1 MGMQLGGHFPDEHED
16 AGYRPMAEIN
26 ITPFV
31 DVMLV
36 LLIIFMVA
44 APLLIQGVP
53 VDLPSTSAA
62 KLAQTRKPM
71 VVTLAGDGKIYVR
84 DEEVARAG
92 FVSRL
97 RQIRGEEGDTVVY
110 VRADRKAVYGDVME
124 VLGRVGDAGYAR
136 VSLLSKPS
144 PHQVEGAASRAP
156 DTTSASSSQA
166 IGPPGT
172 ARN

>member
-1 MGMQLGGHFPDEHED
+1 MGMQLGGHMPDDHED
-16 AGYRPMAEIN
+16 SGYKPMAEIN

-62 KLAQTRKPM
+62 KLSQTKKPM
-71 VVTLAGDGKIYVR
+71 VVTLSGDGKLYIR
-84 DEEVARAG
+84 DDEVARGGLVA
-92 FVSRL
+92 RL
-97 RQIRGEEGDTVVY
+97 RTIRAGEGDTVVY
-110 VRADRKAVYGDVME
+110 VRADRKAAYGEVME
-124 VLGRVGDAGYAR
+124 VLGRVGEAGYAR

-144 PHQVEGAASRAP
+144 PAAQAAAPPASPGAA
-156 DTTSASSSQA
+156 
-166 IGPPGT
+166 GT
-172 ARN
+172 AAVGN